1 MSSFLSRFPSLGR
14 SAGASEA
21 PAHPPAVA
29 DDNHSALGSGSAERA
44 EAPATRSE
52 PRRTALPRAE
62 PPRDQLLKRLLAFA
76 DALAA
81 LTAVVALALVVR
93 QPVALAFWASTSVPL
108 WLVLAKLHGLYDR
121 DERVLHHLTVDELPS
136 IAAWAVTGTA
146 GLAAVLTLSPAPTPG
161 FPALVFATLVA
172 AAASVMLRAGARAL
186 SRSTTLPEGA
196 LIVGSGAL
204 ARATRR
210 KTELFPDMHVQLV
223 GTVEDAS
230 LERLRDD
237 PDSVFSVSEPGRLP
251 VERVILASERIDELL
266 VAGLVAV
273 CRRRDLKLSV
283 VPPVRGM
290 FGTAVRLSHVADL
303 PVVEYNTWHVARS
316 TLFLKRV
323 LDLALGVPLSILA
336 LPVLAVI
343 AVAIRLDSPG
353 PSIFVQRRAGI
364 GGSSFCMLK
373 FRTMVFGAEQRI
385 DEIGVDFETLSEEE
399 ARRARAGGLPPI
411 LKRPTDPRLTSLG
424 KRLRRFSLDELP
436 QLLNVLKG
444 DMSLVGPRPEVVDA
458 ARLYGPEEQF
468 RLSVKPGLTGPMQV
482 YGRGDIHWDERL
494 AVEREYVENL
504 SLGRDLRIIAMTAAV
519 VLRGRGAY

>member
-1 MSSFLSRFPSLGR
+1 LGPGGHG
-14 SAGASEA
+14 AG
-21 PAHPPAVA
+21 
-29 DDNHSALGSGSAERA
+29 D
-44 EAPATRSE
+44 AT
-52 PRRTALPRAE
+52 PTGHLPHRTALPGAG

-76 DALAA
+76 DAVAA
-81 LTAVVALALVVR
+81 LASVVALALVVR
-93 QPVALAFWASTSVPL
+93 HPLALGFWASTSVPL

-146 GLAAVLTLSPAPTPG
+146 GLAAVLTFSPVPTPG
-161 FPALVFATLVA
+161 FAALVLATLVA
-172 AAASVMLRAGARAL
+172 AAASALLRAGARAL
-186 SRSTTLPEGA
+186 ARATTLPEGA

-210 KTELFPDMHVQLV
+210 KIELFPDMHVELV
-223 GTVEDAS
+223 DTIDDGS
-230 LERLRDD
+230 LEKLRDD
-237 PDSVFSVSEPGRLP
+237 PDAFVAVSEAGRLP
-251 VERVILASERIDELL
+251 LERVILASETIDEVL
-266 VAGLVAV
+266 VAGLVGV

-283 VPPVRGM
+283 VPPARGM

-303 PVVEYNTWHVARS
+303 PLVEYNTWHVDRS

-336 LPVLAVI
+336 LPLLAVI

-353 PSIFVQRRAGI
+353 PSLFIQRRAGI
-364 GGSSFCMLK
+364 GGSGFRILK
-373 FRTMVFGAEQRI
+373 FRTMVCDAERRI
-385 DEIGVDFETLSEEE
+385 DEIGFDFDALSEEE
-399 ARRARAGGLPPI
+399 AQRTRAGGLPPK
-411 LKRPTDPRLTSLG
+411 LKLPTDPRLTSLG

-436 QLLNVLKG
+436 QLLNVVKG
-444 DMSLVGPRPEVVDA
+444 EMSLVGPRPELVDA

-482 YGRGDIHWDERL
+482 YGRGEIHWDERL
-494 AVEREYVENL
+494 ALEREYIENL
-504 SLGRDLRIIAMTAAV
+504 SLGRDLRLIAMTAAV